1 MNEACQH
8 FVQEL
13 MERKVVSITELE
25 QMHAELQGHWG
36 AGDVA
41 DDVAVLC
48 KTCNDFLRGI
58 GLAICGCTCRGEKY
72 YALANKTKDALTT
85 KHASSLEQWQVDVF
99 RSIVTLLADLE
110 INKDSPTDPTDLR
123 REHVTNDKTLKK
135 RSAGKS
141 SDQMDLLLDRLVGDR
156 WLDSCRAG
164 SSVRLGPRSYIELAG
179 LLRDGGMDPQELII

>member
-25 QMHAELQGHWG
+25 QMHAELLEHWG

-41 DDVAVLC
+41 DDFDKLC

-99 RSIVTLLADLE
+99 RSIVTQLADLE

-123 REHVTNDKTLKK
+123 REHVTKK
-135 RSAGKS
+135 RPAGKS

-164 SSVRLGPRSYIELAG
+164 SSVRLGPRSYIELAA
-179 LLRDGGMDPQELII
+179 LLREGGMDPQELIIGTS